1 MVENTELNKLYDR
14 KKIAQYWLLG
24 VVLITYCSL
33 QINRYSILINI
44 DYSLHE
50 VISALAN
57 LMWLIPIFSIV
68 YIILTVKYLFKRR
81 LKQRPAIDRLINDL
95 IIFIAVCGM
104 SGMIVYYLGE
114 VSTSGVIKIEEKI
127 VENDQYYV
135 VINEKKIKVTSN
147 EFHLI
152 DESQEYLGSYVWNQF
167 TPDKGKLTRIGY

>member
-1 MVENTELNKLYDR
+1 MVEVTELNKLYDR

-24 VVLITYCSL
+24 VVSITYFSL
-33 QINRYSILINI
+33 QINRLSIFINI
-44 DYSLHE
+44 NYSLHE
-50 VISALAN
+50 IISSMGN
-57 LMWLIPIFSIV
+57 VMWLIPIFFIA
-68 YIILTVKYLFKRR
+68 YLFLTLNYLFKRG
-81 LKQRPAIDRLINDL
+81 LKQRPTIVYLIRDL
-95 IIFIAVCGM
+95 IIFITVCGM

>member
-68 YIILTVKYLFKRR
+68 YIILTAKYLFKRG
-81 LKQRPAIDRLINDL
+81 LKQRPSIVLLIRDL
-95 IIFIAVCGM
+95 IILIAVCGI

-114 VSTSGVIKIEEKI
+114 VSTSGVIKIEGKI

-152 DESQEYLGSYVWNQF
+152 DKSQEYMGSYVWNQF